1 MDRWFV
7 TTMNVCTVLKSTQTI
22 NLGGERTS
30 ITFALEYIILWKP
43 AAIVFCSNT
52 TRTKVEIY
60 WIASFKKK
68 YTRLW
73 TNKTRIKVMKNKY
86 PYFSWQVKRQLCC
99 MPPTVHISTLY
110 IPCHKSVTLLVIV
123 IVIIKLSS

>member
-1 MDRWFV
+1 MTTPIRITDQITHSWDGGVTAVVYIIYTQVVSLRTVDSQLNMPVMDRWFV

-22 NLGGERTS
+22 NLGGERAS

-60 WIASFKKK
+60 WIASFQKK
-68 YTRLW
+68 
-73 TNKTRIKVMKNKY
+73 
-86 PYFSWQVKRQLCC
+86 
-99 MPPTVHISTLY
+99 
-110 IPCHKSVTLLVIV
+110 
-123 IVIIKLSS
+123 

>member
-1 MDRWFV
+1 MTTPIRITDQITHSWDVGVTAVVLYTGCKLMDSTVDSQLNMPVMDRSDRWFV

-22 NLGGERTS
+22 NLGGERAS

-60 WIASFKKK
+60 
-68 YTRLW
+68 
-73 TNKTRIKVMKNKY
+73 
-86 PYFSWQVKRQLCC
+86 
-99 MPPTVHISTLY
+99 
-110 IPCHKSVTLLVIV
+110 
-123 IVIIKLSS
+123 